1 VGVLAGRRVA
11 VLRAAGQ
18 GADFA
23 ETLREEGAEPV
34 LCPAIAIMAPPTCDI
49 LDAALANL
57 ASYEWIV
64 FASANAVAAV
74 AGRMTVLRQNLPS
87 RTRLAAI
94 GPATAAELHQRLRH
108 ADVVAGQHHAT
119 GLARSLA
126 AEPGARVLLPAGN
139 LAGPEVEREL
149 RGRGLLVDV
158 VTAYHTVPDPDGIA
172 MLAAELRGDALDAV
186 VFTRGSTARF
196 AAAGLGPAAV
206 TALGN
211 GLNRP
216 AVVCIG
222 PSTAAAALECG
233 LAVHAVADPSTTEGV
248 MDALRRWFAAGA

>member
-1 VGVLAGRRVA
+1 MGVLAGRRVA

-23 ETLREEGAEPV
+23 EALRKEGAEPV
-34 LCPAIAIMAPPTCDI
+34 LCPVIAIIALPTCGI

-57 ASYEWIV
+57 ASYDWIV

-74 AGRMTVLRQNLPS
+74 AGRMAVLHQALPS
-87 RTRLAAI
+87 RTQLAAI
-94 GPATAAELHQRLRH
+94 GPATAAELRQRLRD
-108 ADVVAGQHHAT
+108 ADVVAGEHRAA
-119 GLARSLA
+119 GLAQSLA

-139 LAGPEVEREL
+139 LAGPELANEL

-158 VTAYHTVPDPDGIA
+158 VTAYHTVPDHDGIA

-186 VFTRGSTARF
+186 VFTSGSTARF
-196 AAAGLGPAAV
+196 AADGLGPAAMMV
-206 TALGN
+206 LGN
-211 GLNRP
+211 GPNRP

-222 PSTAAAALECG
+222 PATAAAARECG

-248 MDALRRWFAAGA
+248 MDALRRWFAAGT